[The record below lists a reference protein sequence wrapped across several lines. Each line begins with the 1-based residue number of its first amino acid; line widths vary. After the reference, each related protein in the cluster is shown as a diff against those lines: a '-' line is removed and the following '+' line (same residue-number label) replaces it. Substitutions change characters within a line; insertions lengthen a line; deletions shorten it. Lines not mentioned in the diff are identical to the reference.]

1 MFNIYGDILWYNILV
16 QIVSKSFDNLMESRI
31 SSVLQLVGN
40 ESLRAQVLT
49 VNLHQQPVGNSLK
62 NDTVIFTGIPNEGTT
77 LTPVMNITVS
87 SNNVSASKR

>member
-49 VNLHQQPVGNSLK
+49 VNLHQQPVGNS
-62 NDTVIFTGIPNEGTT
+62 
-77 LTPVMNITVS
+77 
-87 SNNVSASKR
+87 